1 MTSLAASSRVGSLLY
16 WLGWVL
22 AAYAAWMISKSEWT
36 HWKRGSQMSN
46 PNGSITRSKPTSLPI
61 LYRLNLAGIS
71 DVVGWALPLALGFCL
86 GFLTREVSY
95 IPSVFAHNTNQ
106 VHELRNVRIVRDIGN
121 YEYWMQTTET
131 PFFTRFCNDYV
142 PQFSAGQVLTLLRYR
157 DRGNCWSIADTHPAY
172 LIRRNKDGQP
182 ITE

>member
-46 PNGSITRSKPTSLPI
+46 PNGSITRSKPMGLPT
-61 LYRLNLAGIS
+61 LYRLNLAGIN
-71 DVVGWALPLALGFCL
+71 DIIGWVLPLVLGFCL

-95 IPSVFAHNTNQ
+95 LPSVFAY
-106 VHELRNVRIVRDIGN
+106 RN
-121 YEYWMQTTET
+121 
-131 PFFTRFCNDYV
+131 
-142 PQFSAGQVLTLLRYR
+142 
-157 DRGNCWSIADTHPAY
+157 HPIHRTSPNA
-172 LIRRNKDGQP
+172 KDW
-182 ITE
+182 